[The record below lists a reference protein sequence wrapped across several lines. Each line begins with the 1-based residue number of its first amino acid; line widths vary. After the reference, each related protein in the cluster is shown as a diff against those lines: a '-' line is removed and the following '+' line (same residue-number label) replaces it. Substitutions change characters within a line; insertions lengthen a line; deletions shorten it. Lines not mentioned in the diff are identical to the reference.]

1 MEVKRGKRILGGLEL
16 RNDVVLLTRPGIF
29 ATGERKWLMLLET
42 LAEKL
47 ERSSRVPLFTLPMT
61 GARLYLSHLWYL
73 EVQNPGFLVLS
84 INIQL
89 VKL

>member
-1 MEVKRGKRILGGLEL
+1 
-16 RNDVVLLTRPGIF
+16 
-29 ATGERKWLMLLET
+29 MLLET